1 MVVAGGV
8 TGPGLPVELE
18 PSTNG
23 ASVIS
28 GGWTSV
34 VTDAS
39 LAGALNADGALSLRF
54 FVLLGVSGV
63 AFAVGGMVGDGGLLE
78 KQRSCGQMRR

>member
-18 PSTNG
+18 PSTND

-34 VTDAS
+34 VADAS

-63 AFAVGGMVGDGGLLE
+63 AFAVGGMVGDGGPLE
-78 KQRSCGQMRR
+78 KQRFCGQRRG